1 MYDVE
6 DDEEDV
12 DIRLV
17 EGDRELE
24 DSYGGDDDVDDDN
37 DDLMDEMV
45 MKNLRRAEK
54 SAIARGRLR
63 KTTETP
69 LTEDV
74 ARISLSSRDEASK
87 PNDLSQ
93 SDNKLN
99 QGAEAL
105 NSSKPLSASPGEIK
119 EKSKRSTRSV
129 KNNAE
134 LGAKAQRLKKATRDS
149 DAPPRDPT
157 DDDSQERSAEA
168 SRPPRPKNPFFVFK
182 EEFDRYKS
190 DGIPQK
196 QLMKFVSKRWSE
208 MTEEEKE
215 PFRKAAQQNYQ
226 DYVKVSEVS
235 Y

>member
-17 EGDRELE
+17 EGDSELE
-24 DSYGGDDDVDDDN
+24 DSYGGDDEVDDDN

-74 ARISLSSRDEASK
+74 ARISLSSRDEAST

-93 SDNKLN
+93 SDKKLN

-105 NSSKPLSASPGEIK
+105 NSSKPGQIK

-129 KNNAE
+129 RNNAE
-134 LGAKAQRLKKATRDS
+134 QGAKAQRLKKSTRDS
-149 DAPPRDPT
+149 DSPPRDPT

-196 QLMKFVSKRWSE
+196 QLMKFVSKKWSE

-226 DYVKVSEVS
+226 DYVKVSEVFS
-235 Y
+235 